1 MMTSHGK
8 LRKEKGSLAEY
19 ESQMK
24 GKCLCASVP
33 FHHTSECASTCM
45 PEFTCALMHALC
57 TFIQP
62 RTLSGCTCAYSACI
76 RDKITLGRSSVTSHE
91 KSKS

>member
-24 GKCLCASVP
+24 GEAAPDVHVCVSCAPKPLVAP
-33 FHHTSECASTCM
+33 RIGACARALECAY
-45 PEFTCALMHALC
+45 LHA
-57 TFIQP
+57 
-62 RTLSGCTCAYSACI
+62 
-76 RDKITLGRSSVTSHE
+76 
-91 KSKS
+91 

>member
-24 GKCLCASVP
+24 GKSLCICVLVCAMCLSLCASVH
-33 FHHTSECASTCM
+33 FYHTSVCECALTCM
-45 PEFTCALMHALC
+45 PEF
-57 TFIQP
+57 I
-62 RTLSGCTCAYSACI
+62 
-76 RDKITLGRSSVTSHE
+76 
-91 KSKS
+91 

>member
-24 GKCLCASVP
+24 GEAALDVRVCVSCAPCASEPSVALL
-33 FHHTSECASTCM
+33 FVCACVRVYVALTCM
-45 PEFTCALMHALC
+45 
-57 TFIQP
+57 
-62 RTLSGCTCAYSACI
+62 
-76 RDKITLGRSSVTSHE
+76 HE
-91 KSKS
+91 CM

>member
-24 GKCLCASVP
+24 GTSLCVCVFVSVCAMCLSLCASVP
-33 FHHTSECASTCM
+33 FHHTSVCALSCV
-45 PEFTCALMHALC
+45 PEF
-57 TFIQP
+57 I
-62 RTLSGCTCAYSACI
+62 
-76 RDKITLGRSSVTSHE
+76 
-91 KSKS
+91 